1 MNIYLVSIGDQYP
14 NFYVFAKDQQS
25 VIGAVNVYLS
35 NNDYQNVPTSTSWSV
50 ELINEAYTN
59 DDSIILSANA

>member
-1 MNIYLVSIGDQYP
+1 MNIYLVSIGNQYP

-35 NNDYQNVPTSTSWSV
+35 NSDYQDVPTSTSWNI
-50 ELINEAYTN
+50 ELINEAYMS
-59 DDSIILSANA
+59 DDSVILTAN